1 MDWDIN
7 VDAVANVLQTTGEK
21 ASGYEAVAKG
31 YADYAERSVRQAQ
44 ATLVGQAVADV
55 LAFYQDAWQDIIDQ
69 TNASLTGAKD
79 ATIAYVNGQ
88 EEMALNAQRNATD
101 APGKRRAAES
111 RANAEKASRQRHNV
125 E

>member
-1 MDWDIN
+1 MDWDIDVN
-7 VDAVANVLQTTGEK
+7 QVATVLQTTADK
-21 ASGYEAVAKG
+21 ASGFEPVGKN
-31 YADYAERSVRQAQ
+31 YADYAERAVRQAQ

-55 LAFYQDAWQDIIDQ
+55 LMHYQDAWMDIIDQ

-79 ATIAYVNGQ
+79 ATMAYINGQ
-88 EEMALNAQRNATD
+88 QEMALNAQRAATD

-111 RANAEKASRQRHNV
+111 KANAEHASRQRHNV

>member
-1 MDWDIN
+1 MDWDID
-7 VDAVANVLQTTGEK
+7 VDAVANVLQSTGEQ

-55 LAFYQDAWQDIIDQ
+55 LMFYQDAWQDIIDQ

-88 EEMALNAQRNATD
+88 QEMALNSQRNAVD

-111 RANAEKASRQRHNV
+111 RATAETASHQRHHI

>member
-7 VDAVANVLQTTGEK
+7 VEAVAGVLQGTADKATGFDAVAK
-21 ASGYEAVAKG
+21 S

-55 LAFYQDAWQDIIDQ
+55 LMFYQDAWQDIIDQ

-88 EEMALNAQRNATD
+88 QEMALNSQRNAVD